1 MSHLAILG
9 GSPVRT
15 APFAHWPE
23 YGDPERAALMEVL
36 ESGSWGGYSPKVAQF
51 ERAFAA
57 MHAADFAVTA
67 SNGTVTL
74 EGALRAAG
82 VGEGDEVI
90 VPPITFVATATAV
103 IRVGAIPVFADIG
116 KHLNLDPIRVCEA
129 ISPRTRAIIP
139 VHFAGHPADMDALLP
154 IARSHGLTVIEDA
167 AHAHGGSWKGTP
179 VGAIG
184 DIGSFSF
191 QQSKNMTAGEG
202 GILVGNNEELIASAR
217 SFFSQGRLPGG
228 GWYDHPNLGTN
239 QRLTAWQAA
248 ILLAQL
254 DRLPDQ
260 IARRS
265 ANAKYLDAQ
274 IAELDFI
281 DAEPP
286 DSRVT
291 CHSYYLYPLRL
302 RPQLLESVD
311 SAAFTAA
318 VDAEGIA
325 GIGRYPRPL
334 QENAVF
340 RKYPTRVLDCPH
352 AYQICQDMFWVSHE
366 IMLGQ
371 KQDLNDFVE
380 ALSKVAA
387 GSSELAARVG

>member
-1 MSHLAILG
+1 
-9 GSPVRT
+9 
-15 APFAHWPE
+15 
-23 YGDPERAALMEVL
+23 
-36 ESGSWGGYSPKVAQF
+36 
-51 ERAFAA
+51 
-57 MHAADFAVTA
+57 
-67 SNGTVTL
+67 
-74 EGALRAAG
+74 
-82 VGEGDEVI
+82 
-90 VPPITFVATATAV
+90 V

-116 KHLNLDPIRVCEA
+116 AHLNLDPARAREA
-129 ISPRTRAIIP
+129 ISTRTRAIIP
-139 VHFAGHPADMDALLP
+139 VHFAGHSADMDALLP

-202 GILVGNNEELIASAR
+202 GILVGNNEELISSAR

-239 QRLTAWQAA
+239 QRLTGWQAA

-254 DRLPDQ
+254 HRLPEQ

-265 ANAKYLDAQ
+265 TNAKYLDAR
-274 IAELDFI
+274 IAGFDFI
-281 DAEPP
+281 DADPP
-286 DSRVT
+286 DPRVT

-302 RPQLLESVD
+302 RPHMLESVD
-311 SAAFTAA
+311 SATFTAA
-318 VDAEGIA
+318 LGAEGIS

-340 RKYPTRVLDCPH
+340 QKYPTRVLECAH
-352 AYQICQDMFWVSHE
+352 AYQICRDMFWVSHE

-371 KQDLNDFVE
+371 KKELDDFVD

-387 GSSELAARVG
+387 GVDELAARVG